1 MLFGHLYFML
11 RHVHVYISQ
20 AGVFICKNG
29 IVDRWESQVWKL
41 QNQEWMTPPT
51 LLMGITLVQPLW
63 KTAWRFLEKLQKKK
77 RERVIIWVSNPTPR
91 HISRKVRSSNLKRY
105 THPSVYSR
113 IIYNSQDVEA
123 TTMPINRGM
132 DKENMA
138 NKYNE
143 ILLSHRKEW
152 NNAICSNMDGPW
164 DCHTEW
170 CKTDKDKYHMILLIC
185 EI

>member
-1 MLFGHLYFML
+1 MLE
-11 RHVHVYISQ
+11 
-20 AGVFICKNG
+20 K
-29 IVDRWESQVWKL
+29 VWRKWNL
-41 QNQEWMTPPT
+41 ST
-51 LLMGITLVQPLW
+51 LLVGIQIGTTTMKNSMDVLR
-63 KTAWRFLEKLQKKK
+63 KTKNII
-77 RERVIIWVSNPTPR
+77 IIWSCNPILG
-91 HISRKVRSSNLKRY
+91 HISRENSNLKRY
-105 THPSVYSR
+105 THPSVHSR

-152 NNAICSNMDGPW
+152 NNAICNNMDGPW
-164 DCHTEW
+164 DCYTEW

>member
-41 QNQEWMTPPT
+41 QNQESMTPPT

-105 THPSVYSR
+105 THPSVHSST
-113 IIYNSQDVEA
+113 ICNSQDMEA
-123 TTMPINRGM
+123 TWMSFRLNECI
-132 DKENMA
+132 KEMWCIHNG
-138 NKYNE
+138 
-143 ILLSHRKEW
+143 ILLSHK
-152 NNAICSNMDGPW
+152 NN
-164 DCHTEW
+164 
-170 CKTDKDKYHMILLIC
+170 
-185 EI
+185 EIMPFAVTWLDQRLSY